1 MSDIINLINDFGQK
15 NPDRIAIRHKEDE
28 LTYQQ
33 LIDES
38 SKLAHLLQ
46 DTQKP
51 LVIYGH
57 MSPYMLVGMIGAIKA
72 GCGYV
77 PIDTS
82 VPQERVQMIIE
93 KVQPQFILN
102 TSEETLENHLAQEI
116 TINDIQQSDNPTIF
130 DSQMSPNDVVY
141 TIFTSGST
149 GEPKGVQIEYASL
162 VEFAEWMVSLNESNE
177 PNEPQEWLNQAPFS
191 FDLSVMAI
199 YPCLTSGG
207 TLNLVDKEMINKP
220 KLLNEMLVNTPINAW
235 VSTPSFMEMCL
246 LLPNL
251 DGNDYPS
258 LNHFFFCGE
267 ILPYRTAKAL
277 VDRYPNAVIYNT
289 YGPTEATVAVTGV
302 KITPEILEQYN
313 PLPVGVARP
322 NTSLSTTDEGELVI
336 KGNSVS
342 LGYLK
347 NKEKT
352 EAVFNFEDGIRTYHT
367 GDKAVE
373 KDGNWF
379 IQGRI
384 DFQIKLNGYRME
396 LEEIETQLRQSQYVR
411 ETVVVP
417 IYKNDKVVYLVGAVV
432 PTEKVE
438 NDLEMTRAIKSELK
452 SRLPEYMI
460 PRKFV
465 WMEQLP
471 LTSNGKLDR
480 KQVAKDIDA

>member
-1 MSDIINLINDFGQK
+1 MSDIINLINDFSQN
-15 NPDRIAIRHKEDE
+15 NPECIAIRHKDDE

-46 DTQKP
+46 DTHKP
-51 LVIYGH
+51 LVLYGH
-57 MSPYMLVGMIGAIKA
+57 MSPYMIVGMIGAIKA

-82 VPQERVQMIIE
+82 VPTDRVHMIIKQVE
-93 KVQPQFILN
+93 PEFILN
-102 TSEETLENHLAQEI
+102 TTETSIANHEAKEI
-116 TINDIQQSDNPTIF
+116 TIQDVQNSDYPTVF
-130 DSQMSPNDVVY
+130 DSQMALTNVVY

-177 PNEPQEWLNQAPFS
+177 PQEWLNQAPFS

-207 TLNLVDKEMINKP
+207 TLNLVDKDMINKP
-220 KLLNEMLVNTPINAW
+220 KLLNDMLVNTPINAW

-251 DGNDYPS
+251 NESAYPS

-267 ILPYRTAKAL
+267 ILPHRTAKAL
-277 VDRYPNAVIYNT
+277 LDRYPHAVVYNT
-289 YGPTEATVAVTGV
+289 YGPTEATVAVTSV
-302 KITPEILEQYN
+302 KITPDIIETYN

-322 NTSLSTTDEGELVI
+322 NTTLSTTDEGELII

-342 LGYLK
+342 LGYLN
-347 NKEKT
+347 NKAKT
-352 EAVFNFEDGIRTYHT
+352 EAVFNFEDGIRLYHT
-367 GDKAVE
+367 GDKAIE
-373 KDGNWF
+373 KDGLWF

-411 ETVVVP
+411 ETIVVP
-417 IYKNDKVVYLVGAVV
+417 IYKNNKVVHLVGAIV
-432 PTEKVE
+432 PTEEVKD
-438 NDLEMTRAIKSELK
+438 DLEMTRQIKSELK

-465 WMEQLP
+465 WMDQLP

-480 KQVAKDIDA
+480 KQVAEDINA

>member
-102 TSEETLENHLAQEI
+102 TSEETLENHSEQEI
-116 TINDIQQSDNPTIF
+116 TINDIQQSENPTIF

-162 VEFAEWMVSLNESNE
+162 VEFAKWMVSLNES
-177 PNEPQEWLNQAPFS
+177 NEPQEWLNQAPFS

-251 DGNDYPS
+251 NGNNYPS

-267 ILPYRTAKAL
+267 ILPHRTAKAL

-302 KITPEILEQYN
+302 KITTEILEQYN

-432 PTEKVE
+432 PTDAVE

>member
-1 MSDIINLINDFGQK
+1 MTDIINLINDFGQS
-15 NPDRIAIRHKEDE
+15 NPERVAVRHKDEE

-33 LIDES
+33 LMDES

-46 DTQKP
+46 DNHKP
-51 LVIYGH
+51 LIVYGH

-82 VPQERVQMIIE
+82 VPSERVNMIIN
-93 KVQPQFILN
+93 KVQPDIIFN
-102 TSEETLENHLAQEI
+102 TSDTQLNHSNIQEL
-116 TINDIQQSDNPTIF
+116 TIQSIQDSDNPTLF
-130 DSQMSPNDVVY
+130 DSQMGLTDVVY

-162 VEFAEWMVSLNESNE
+162 IEFAKWMVSLNESE
-177 PNEPQEWLNQAPFS
+177 GSQEWLNQAPFS

-251 DGNDYPS
+251 NESSYPS

-267 ILPYRTAKAL
+267 ILPHRTAKAL
-277 VDRYPNAVIYNT
+277 LDRYPSAVVYNT
-289 YGPTEATVAVTGV
+289 YGPTEATVAVTGI
-302 KITPEILEQYN
+302 KLTPEVIETYN
-313 PLPVGVARP
+313 PLPVGVSRP
-322 NTSLSTTDEGELVI
+322 NTSLFTTDEGELVI

-342 LGYLK
+342 LGYLD

-352 EAVFNFEDGIRTYHT
+352 DAVFNFEDGLRIYHT
-367 GDKAVE
+367 GDKAIE
-373 KDGNWF
+373 KDGQWF

-396 LEEIETQLRQSQYVR
+396 LEEIETQLRQSEFVR

-417 IYKNDKVVYLVGAVV
+417 VYKNNKVIHLIGAVV
-432 PTEKVE
+432 PTEEVRD
-438 NDLEMTRAIKSELK
+438 DLEMTRQIKSELK

-465 WMEQLP
+465 WMKQLP

-480 KQVAKDIDA
+480 KQVAEDINA

>member
-102 TSEETLENHLAQEI
+102 TSEETLENYSAQEI

-162 VEFAEWMVSLNESNE
+162 VEFAEWMVSLNES
-177 PNEPQEWLNQAPFS
+177 NEPQEWLNQAPFS

-251 DGNDYPS
+251 NGNDYPS

-267 ILPYRTAKAL
+267 ILPHRTAKAL

-432 PTEKVE
+432 PTEEVE

>member
-1 MSDIINLINDFGQK
+1 MTDIINLINDFGQSD
-15 NPDRIAIRHKEDE
+15 PERVAVRHKDEE

-33 LIDES
+33 LMDES

-46 DTQKP
+46 DNHKP
-51 LVIYGH
+51 LIVYGH

-82 VPQERVQMIIE
+82 VPSERVNMIIN
-93 KVQPQFILN
+93 KVQPDIIFNTTDTQLN
-102 TSEETLENHLAQEI
+102 YSNIQEL
-116 TINDIQQSDNPTIF
+116 TIQSIQGSDNPTLF
-130 DSQMSPNDVVY
+130 DSQMGLTDVVY

-162 VEFAEWMVSLNESNE
+162 IEFAEWMVSLNESE
-177 PNEPQEWLNQAPFS
+177 GSQEWLNQAPFS

-251 DGNDYPS
+251 NELSYTS

-267 ILPYRTAKAL
+267 ILPHRTAKAL
-277 VDRYPNAVIYNT
+277 LDRYPSAVVYNT
-289 YGPTEATVAVTGV
+289 YGPTEATVAVTGI
-302 KITPEILEQYN
+302 KLTPEIIEAYN
-313 PLPVGVARP
+313 PLPAGVSRP
-322 NTSLSTTDEGELVI
+322 NTSLFTTDEGELVI

-342 LGYLK
+342 LGYLD

-352 EAVFNFEDGIRTYHT
+352 DAVFNFEDGLRIYHT
-367 GDKAVE
+367 GDKAIE
-373 KDGNWF
+373 KDGQWF

-396 LEEIETQLRQSQYVR
+396 LEEIETQLRQSEFVR

-417 IYKNDKVVYLVGAVV
+417 VYKNNKVIHLIGAVV
-432 PTEKVE
+432 PTEEVKD
-438 NDLEMTRAIKSELK
+438 DLEMTEQIKSELK

-465 WMEQLP
+465 WMKQLP

-480 KQVAKDIDA
+480 KQVAEDINA

>member
-102 TSEETLENHLAQEI
+102 TSEETLENHSEQEI
-116 TINDIQQSDNPTIF
+116 TINDIQQSENPTIF

-162 VEFAEWMVSLNESNE
+162 VEFAKWMVSLNES
-177 PNEPQEWLNQAPFS
+177 NEPQEWLNQAPFS

-235 VSTPSFMEMCL
+235 VSTRFIY
-246 LLPNL
+246 
-251 DGNDYPS
+251 GNVS
-258 LNHFFFCGE
+258 
-267 ILPYRTAKAL
+267 
-277 VDRYPNAVIYNT
+277 
-289 YGPTEATVAVTGV
+289 
-302 KITPEILEQYN
+302 IT
-313 PLPVGVARP
+313 
-322 NTSLSTTDEGELVI
+322 S
-336 KGNSVS
+336 K
-342 LGYLK
+342 LK
-347 NKEKT
+347 WK
-352 EAVFNFEDGIRTYHT
+352 
-367 GDKAVE
+367 
-373 KDGNWF
+373 
-379 IQGRI
+379 
-384 DFQIKLNGYRME
+384 
-396 LEEIETQLRQSQYVR
+396 
-411 ETVVVP
+411 
-417 IYKNDKVVYLVGAVV
+417 
-432 PTEKVE
+432 
-438 NDLEMTRAIKSELK
+438 
-452 SRLPEYMI
+452 
-460 PRKFV
+460 
-465 WMEQLP
+465 
-471 LTSNGKLDR
+471 
-480 KQVAKDIDA
+480 

>member
-1 MSDIINLINDFGQK
+1 MTDIINLINDFGQSD
-15 NPDRIAIRHKEDE
+15 PERVAVRHKDEE

-33 LIDES
+33 LMDES

-46 DTQKP
+46 DNHKP
-51 LVIYGH
+51 LIVYGH

-82 VPQERVQMIIE
+82 VPSERVNMIIN
-93 KVQPQFILN
+93 KVQPDIIFNTTDTQLN
-102 TSEETLENHLAQEI
+102 YSNIQEL
-116 TINDIQQSDNPTIF
+116 TIQSIQGSDNPTLF
-130 DSQMSPNDVVY
+130 DSQMGLTDVVY

-162 VEFAEWMVSLNESNE
+162 IEFAEWMVSLNESE
-177 PNEPQEWLNQAPFS
+177 GSQEWLNQAPFS

-251 DGNDYPS
+251 NELSYTS

-267 ILPYRTAKAL
+267 ILPHRTAKAL
-277 VDRYPNAVIYNT
+277 LDRYPSAVVYNT
-289 YGPTEATVAVTGV
+289 YGPTEATVAVTGI
-302 KITPEILEQYN
+302 KLTPEIIEAYN
-313 PLPVGVARP
+313 SLPVGVSRP
-322 NTSLSTTDEGELVI
+322 NTSLFTTDEGELVI

-342 LGYLK
+342 LGYLD

-352 EAVFNFEDGIRTYHT
+352 DAVFNFQDGLRIYHT
-367 GDKAVE
+367 GDKAIE
-373 KDGNWF
+373 KDGQWF

-396 LEEIETQLRQSQYVR
+396 LEEIETQLRQSEFVR

-417 IYKNDKVVYLVGAVV
+417 VYKNNKVIHLIGAVV
-432 PTEKVE
+432 PTEEVKD
-438 NDLEMTRAIKSELK
+438 DLEMTRQIKSELK

-465 WMEQLP
+465 WMKQLP

-480 KQVAKDIDA
+480 KQVAEDINA

>member
-1 MSDIINLINDFGQK
+1 MTDIINLINDFGQSD
-15 NPDRIAIRHKEDE
+15 PERVAVRHKDEE

-33 LIDES
+33 LMDES

-46 DTQKP
+46 DNHKP
-51 LVIYGH
+51 LIVYGH

-82 VPQERVQMIIE
+82 VPSERVNMIIN
-93 KVQPQFILN
+93 KVQPDIIFNTTDTQLN
-102 TSEETLENHLAQEI
+102 YSNIQEL
-116 TINDIQQSDNPTIF
+116 TIQNIQGSDNPTLF
-130 DSQMSPNDVVY
+130 DSQMGLTDVVY

-162 VEFAEWMVSLNESNE
+162 IEFAEWMVSLNESE
-177 PNEPQEWLNQAPFS
+177 GSQEWLNQAPFS

-251 DGNDYPS
+251 NELSYTS

-267 ILPYRTAKAL
+267 ILPHRTAKAL
-277 VDRYPNAVIYNT
+277 LDRYPSAVVYNT
-289 YGPTEATVAVTGV
+289 YGPTEATVAVTGI
-302 KITPEILEQYN
+302 KLTPEIIEAYN
-313 PLPVGVARP
+313 PLPAGVSRP
-322 NTSLSTTDEGELVI
+322 NTSLFTTDEGELVI

-342 LGYLK
+342 LGYLD

-352 EAVFNFEDGIRTYHT
+352 DAVFNFEDGLRIYHT
-367 GDKAVE
+367 GDKAIE
-373 KDGNWF
+373 KDGQWF

-396 LEEIETQLRQSQYVR
+396 LEEIETQLRQSEFVR

-417 IYKNDKVVYLVGAVV
+417 VYKNNKVIHLIGAVV
-432 PTEKVE
+432 PTEEVKD
-438 NDLEMTRAIKSELK
+438 DLEMTRQIKSELK

-465 WMEQLP
+465 WMKQLP

-480 KQVAKDIDA
+480 KQVAEDINA

>member
-1 MSDIINLINDFGQK
+1 MTDIINLINDFGQRH
-15 NPDRIAIRHKEDE
+15 PQRVAVRHKDE
-28 LTYQQ
+28 TLTYQQ
-33 LIDES
+33 LMDES

-46 DTQKP
+46 DNQKP
-51 LVIYGH
+51 LIVYGH

-77 PIDTS
+77 PIDTT
-82 VPQERVQMIIE
+82 VPSERVNMIIN
-93 KVQPQFILN
+93 KVQPEMIFNTADSRLN
-102 TSEETLENHLAQEI
+102 HPGIQEL
-116 TINDIQQSDNPTIF
+116 TIQSIQDSDNPTLF
-130 DSQMSPNDVVY
+130 DSQMGLTDVVY

-162 VEFAEWMVSLNESNE
+162 IEFAEWMVSLNESE
-177 PNEPQEWLNQAPFS
+177 GAQEWLNQAPFS

-207 TLNLVDKEMINKP
+207 TLNLVDKDMINKP
-220 KLLNEMLVNTPINAW
+220 KLLNDMLINTPINAW

-251 DGNDYPS
+251 NEASYPS

-267 ILPYRTAKAL
+267 ILPHRTAKAL
-277 VDRYPNAVIYNT
+277 LDRYPNAVVYNT

-302 KITPEILEQYN
+302 KLTPEIIETYN
-313 PLPVGVARP
+313 PLPVGVSRP
-322 NTSLSTTDEGELVI
+322 NTTLFTTDEGELVI

-342 LGYLK
+342 LGYLD

-352 EAVFNFEDGIRTYHT
+352 EAVFNFEDGLRIYHT
-367 GDKAVE
+367 GDKAIE
-373 KDGNWF
+373 KDGQWF

-396 LEEIETQLRQSQYVR
+396 LEEIETQLRQSEFVR

-417 IYKNDKVVYLVGAVV
+417 VYKNNKVIHLIGAVV
-432 PTEKVE
+432 PTEEVKD
-438 NDLEMTRAIKSELK
+438 DLEMTRQIKSELK

-465 WMEQLP
+465 WMKQLP

-480 KQVAKDIDA
+480 KQVAEDINA

>member
-1 MSDIINLINDFGQK
+1 MTDIINLINDFGQSD
-15 NPDRIAIRHKEDE
+15 PERVAVRHKDEE

-33 LIDES
+33 LMDES

-46 DTQKP
+46 DNHKP
-51 LVIYGH
+51 LIVYGH

-82 VPQERVQMIIE
+82 VPSERVNMIIN
-93 KVQPQFILN
+93 KVQPDIIFNTTDTQLN
-102 TSEETLENHLAQEI
+102 YSNIQEL
-116 TINDIQQSDNPTIF
+116 TIQSIQGSDNPTLF
-130 DSQMSPNDVVY
+130 DSQMGLTDVVY

-162 VEFAEWMVSLNESNE
+162 IEFAEWMVSLNESE
-177 PNEPQEWLNQAPFS
+177 GSQEWLNQAPFS

-251 DGNDYPS
+251 NELSYTS

-267 ILPYRTAKAL
+267 ILPHRTAKAL
-277 VDRYPNAVIYNT
+277 LDRYPSAVVYNT
-289 YGPTEATVAVTGV
+289 YGPTEATVAVTGI
-302 KITPEILEQYN
+302 KLTPEIIEAYN
-313 PLPVGVARP
+313 PLPAGVSRP
-322 NTSLSTTDEGELVI
+322 NTSLFTTDEGELVI

-342 LGYLK
+342 LGYLD

-352 EAVFNFEDGIRTYHT
+352 DAVFNFEDGLRIYHT
-367 GDKAVE
+367 GDKAIE
-373 KDGNWF
+373 KDGQWF

-396 LEEIETQLRQSQYVR
+396 LEEIETQLRQSEFVR

-417 IYKNDKVVYLVGAVV
+417 VYKNNKVIHLIGAVV
-432 PTEKVE
+432 PTEEVKD
-438 NDLEMTRAIKSELK
+438 DLEMTRQIKSELK

-465 WMEQLP
+465 WMKQLP

-480 KQVAKDIDA
+480 KQVAEDINV

>member
-1 MSDIINLINDFGQK
+1 MTDIINLINDFGQS
-15 NPDRIAIRHKEDE
+15 NPERVAVRHKDEE

-33 LIDES
+33 LMDES

-46 DTQKP
+46 DNHKP
-51 LVIYGH
+51 LIVYGH

-82 VPQERVQMIIE
+82 VPSERVNMIIN
-93 KVQPQFILN
+93 KVQPDIIFN
-102 TSEETLENHLAQEI
+102 TSDTQLNHSNIQEL
-116 TINDIQQSDNPTIF
+116 TIQSIQDSDNPTLF
-130 DSQMSPNDVVY
+130 DSQMGLTDVVY

-149 GEPKGVQIEYASL
+149 GEPKGAQIEYASL
-162 VEFAEWMVSLNESNE
+162 IEFAKWMVSLNESE
-177 PNEPQEWLNQAPFS
+177 GSQEWLNQAPFS

-251 DGNDYPS
+251 NESSYPS

-267 ILPYRTAKAL
+267 ILPHRTAKAL
-277 VDRYPNAVIYNT
+277 LDRYPSAVVYNT
-289 YGPTEATVAVTGV
+289 YGPTEATVAVTGI
-302 KITPEILEQYN
+302 KLTPEVIETYN
-313 PLPVGVARP
+313 PLPVGVSRP
-322 NTSLSTTDEGELVI
+322 NTSLFTTDEGELVI

-342 LGYLK
+342 LGYLD

-352 EAVFNFEDGIRTYHT
+352 DAVFNFEDGLRIYHT
-367 GDKAVE
+367 GDKAIE
-373 KDGNWF
+373 KDGQWF

-396 LEEIETQLRQSQYVR
+396 LEEIETQLRQSEFVR

-417 IYKNDKVVYLVGAVV
+417 VYKNNKVIHLIGAVV
-432 PTEKVE
+432 PTEEVRD
-438 NDLEMTRAIKSELK
+438 DLEMTRQIKSELK

-465 WMEQLP
+465 WMKQLP

-480 KQVAKDIDA
+480 KQVAEDINA

>member
-1 MSDIINLINDFGQK
+1 MTDIINLINDFGQRH
-15 NPDRIAIRHKEDE
+15 PQRVAVRHKDE
-28 LTYQQ
+28 TLTYQQ
-33 LIDES
+33 LMDES

-46 DTQKP
+46 DNKKP
-51 LVIYGH
+51 LIVYGH

-82 VPQERVQMIIE
+82 VPSERVNMIIN
-93 KVQPQFILN
+93 KVQPEMIFNTTDSRLN
-102 TSEETLENHLAQEI
+102 QPGIQEL
-116 TINDIQQSDNPTIF
+116 TIQSIQDSDNPTLF
-130 DSQMSPNDVVY
+130 DSQMGLTDVVY

-162 VEFAEWMVSLNESNE
+162 IEFAEWMVSLNESE
-177 PNEPQEWLNQAPFS
+177 GAQEWLNQAPFS

-207 TLNLVDKEMINKP
+207 TLNLVDKDMINKP
-220 KLLNEMLVNTPINAW
+220 KLLNDMLVNTPINAW

-251 DGNDYPS
+251 NEASYPS

-267 ILPYRTAKAL
+267 ILPHRTAKAL
-277 VDRYPNAVIYNT
+277 LDRYPSAVVYNT

-302 KITPEILEQYN
+302 KLTPEIIETYN
-313 PLPVGVARP
+313 PLPVGVSRP
-322 NTSLSTTDEGELVI
+322 NTTLFTTDEGELVI

-342 LGYLK
+342 LGYLD

-352 EAVFNFEDGIRTYHT
+352 EAVFNFEDGLRIYHT
-367 GDKAVE
+367 GDKAIE
-373 KDGNWF
+373 KDGQWF

-396 LEEIETQLRQSQYVR
+396 LEEIETQLRQSEFVR

-417 IYKNDKVVYLVGAVV
+417 VYKNNKVIHLIGAVV
-432 PTEKVE
+432 PTEEVKD
-438 NDLEMTRAIKSELK
+438 DLEMTRQIKSELK

-465 WMEQLP
+465 WMKQLP

-480 KQVAKDIDA
+480 KQVAEDINA